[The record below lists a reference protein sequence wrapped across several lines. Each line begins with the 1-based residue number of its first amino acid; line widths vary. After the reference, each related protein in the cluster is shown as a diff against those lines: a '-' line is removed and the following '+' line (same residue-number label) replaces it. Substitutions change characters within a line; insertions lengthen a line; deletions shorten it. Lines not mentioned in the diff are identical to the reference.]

1 MAVVRKPEP
10 GSPEWW
16 VARLSKKLA
25 DRRKRYRM
33 LECYA
38 SGDHPLPEGDE
49 RARDLFR
56 RFQRKARTNYCGL
69 VVSSVRER
77 LTITGFRSGGAQ
89 APALDD
95 EMWRIFQ
102 ANHLDADSNLIHD
115 ATLTYSDSYVLVSPN
130 PDDEKTPIITAESPQ
145 QMILEPDPVNRRRAL
160 AALKMWLDDVDGVER
175 AVLYLPTTIH
185 YFQRKPR
192 SNAWLETTSDWVFLD
207 DFAVAEPAA
216 ENRLGRVPVVRLINR
231 PRLRDGVVEGR
242 AEFEDAIDIQDRINL
257 VVLDRLIVSKTQ
269 AYRQRWM
276 KGVPTEDED
285 GNPLDLPFVP
295 GVDLLWAVD
304 DDPSNVEFGEFSQV
318 DLTPILKA
326 AEDDVRAFVTVT
338 GLPPHYVAGDLV
350 NASAD
355 ALAAAEARLNG
366 RTRDHQTDF
375 SDAWEQVLELA
386 AAWAGIDLPADTEVV
401 WADPE
406 RKTDAQLA
414 DAAVKKDQAGVP
426 WEQRMEDLHYSP
438 QQIKR
443 MRGQRVEDAM
453 LTMMSAPQSPA
464 AGPLTPAFQQPGAPV
479 VTGGA

>member
-1 MAVVRKPEP
+1 MAYTKPEP

-16 VARLSKKLA
+16 VIRLAQKLEA
-25 DRRKRYRM
+25 RRKRYAL
-33 LECYA
+33 LEAYA
-38 SGDHPLPEGDE
+38 DGNHPLPEGDE

-56 RFQRKARTNYCGL
+56 KFQRKARTNYCGL

-77 LTITGFRSGGAQ
+77 LTITGFRTGGDQ
-89 APALDD
+89 GSALDD

-115 ATLTYSDSYVLVSPN
+115 ATLTLGDSYLLVTPN
-130 PDDEKTPIITAESPQ
+130 PDDETTPLITAESAQ
-145 QMILEPDPVNRRRAL
+145 SMILEPDPVDRRRPL
-160 AALKMWLDDVDGVER
+160 AALKMWTDEVDNVER
-175 AVLYLPTTIH
+175 VALYLPDSIH
-185 YFQRKPR
+185 YFQRR
-192 SNAWLETTSDWVFLD
+192 VRARGWLETTSDYVPHDSID
-207 DFAVAEPAA
+207 DPVAAP
-216 ENRLGRVPVVRLINR
+216 NRLGRVPVVRLVNL
-231 PRLRDGVVEGR
+231 PKLRNGVVEGR

-276 KGVPTEDED
+276 KGIPTEDED

-304 DDPSNVEFGEFSQV
+304 DDPGNVEFGEFSQV

-326 AEDDVRAFVTVT
+326 AEADVKAFVTVT

-366 RTRDHQTDF
+366 RARDHQTDF

-386 AAWAGIDLPADTEVV
+386 AEWAGFELPADTEIV

-438 QQIKR
+438 PQIKR
-443 MRGQRVEDAM
+443 MRAQRLDDA
-453 LTMMSAPQSPA
+453 LVAMMSAPAPA
-464 AGPLTPAFQQPGAPV
+464 PSGGLAPAFQQPGAPV